1 MKHLFTKFH
10 PPSKNGSLIII
21 LQPKDKCKFC
31 VAAML
36 FHILKEKKYFE
47 KSSVYFKIYYHTF
60 QDLSLTGVSV
70 TSISGH
76 VAAMLVLLMI
86 GN

>member
-1 MKHLFTKFH
+1 MCSDFH
-10 PPSKNGSLIII
+10 IPNSSSSLVITIK
-21 LQPKDKCKFC
+21 LKAKYECNM
-31 VAAML
+31 AAML